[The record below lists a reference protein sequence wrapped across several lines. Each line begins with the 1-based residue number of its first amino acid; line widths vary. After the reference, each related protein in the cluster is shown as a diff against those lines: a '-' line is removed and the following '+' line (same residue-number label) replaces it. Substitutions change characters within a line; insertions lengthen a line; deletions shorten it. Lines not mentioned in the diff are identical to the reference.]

1 MTSPINSLPTHTQ
14 KKSSVVFPYT
24 NHIEKAREKEIVL
37 STMAFTKE
45 NTQET
50 TYRRTW
56 KNTTMKALRHRG
68 DT

>member
-50 TYRRTW
+50 TYRRT
-56 KNTTMKALRHRG
+56 
-68 DT
+68 